1 MSLLP
6 TTIYHQ
12 QVTSMDLWVAHTTQL
27 CHSPM
32 LSTTTSTIP
41 LSLRSRHKSD
51 RVDHDNHHPSSSC
64 MHPIPSLQPTSA
76 PGYPIRTS
84 HTTNSRSSFRSSQR
98 SLSIDETLLET
109 MITPTATINA
119 MSTNDL

>member
-1 MSLLP
+1 MSSLP

-12 QVTSMDLWVAHTTQL
+12 RVTSTDLWVAHTTQL
-27 CHSPM
+27 CHSPT

-41 LSLRSRHKSD
+41 LSLCSRHKSD

-64 MHPIPSLQPTSA
+64 THPILSLQPTSA
-76 PGYPIRTS
+76 PGYPC
-84 HTTNSRSSFRSSQR
+84 

-109 MITPTATINA
+109 TITPTATINA